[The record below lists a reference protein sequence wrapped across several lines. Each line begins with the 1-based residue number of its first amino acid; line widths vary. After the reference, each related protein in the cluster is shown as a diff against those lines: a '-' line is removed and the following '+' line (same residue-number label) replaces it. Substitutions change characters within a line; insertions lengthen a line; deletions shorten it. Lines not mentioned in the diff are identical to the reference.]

1 MGRSGKAKGE
11 LSRRGLRFV
20 DSLLISLYIL
30 GSVIGLVFLVL
41 LFWAPIK
48 LYAIHRELVRLN
60 KQTHA
65 QLQLLAVIANALS
78 PADGRSTEEKVR
90 DLVAEERRLKQ
101 SAGAS

>member
-1 MGRSGKAKGE
+1 M
-11 LSRRGLRFV
+11 
-20 DSLLISLYIL
+20 DSFLVSLYIL
-30 GSVIGLVFLVL
+30 ASIIGLVLLVI

-90 DLVAEERRLKQ
+90 DVMAEELRLAKM
-101 SAGAS
+101 ASLPQR